1 MSYSTFLV
9 FTIGSLAA
17 SFIALF
23 FGDALSRPVAAF
35 LIGYLIA
42 QLLSTTTP

>member
-1 MSYSTFLV
+1 MNYSAFLV
-9 FTIGSLAA
+9 LTMAA
-17 SFIALF
+17 SLIALF